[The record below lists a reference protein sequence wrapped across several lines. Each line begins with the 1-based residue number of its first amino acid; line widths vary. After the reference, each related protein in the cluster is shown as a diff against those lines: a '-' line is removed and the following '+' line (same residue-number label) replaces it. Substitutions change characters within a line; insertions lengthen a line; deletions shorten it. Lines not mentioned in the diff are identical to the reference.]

1 MQSDSSEVRN
11 RVSEISTRDLSR
23 QADITAVR
31 RTVDGINARGDE
43 IQSLRATL
51 ASVQKDVQ
59 VAVSVGSQLQVNGQT
74 VDMAAIDQRITSV
87 EQLRDRLRTPAGDLL
102 DATQLE
108 SRLTELTNTL
118 VTQPQLDDALKN
130 HQSQIPQNILDG
142 LRDTVTANVRE
153 GIESL
158 IATRFADF
166 TTQTNATLGQIDTK
180 VSRAVAD
187 ALPAITQSTLATVRP
202 EIATVAQAAISDA
215 IAASDRRM
223 ADAIAGVQA
232 SLQSGLKDV
241 RAGLTAEVTAQLSV
255 QLPAQLNSIR
265 SDISALKDQVSKF
278 GTRLSTQEAGLATTS
293 TRVEQVSR
301 DDAAAR
307 ADLQRGLITEMS
319 SRDAAVSTSFNS
331 KFTDLTKANQDQITA
346 SITALQRSLTD
357 QIQRAAT
364 DAAAAESRNL
374 LTTLRSEMVS
384 VAQDQ
389 VAAVQ
394 SSMQTLV
401 TNAVTDS
408 MRAVPGIVSQQVR
421 VATANM
427 PDLVKSEFNA
437 FQPQLKVLVQQ
448 EVSANPVIRGGVVS
462 PRVVNP

>member
-1 MQSDSSEVRN
+1 MRDS
-11 RVSEISTRDLSR
+11 
-23 QADITAVR
+23 
-31 RTVDGINARGDE
+31 
-43 IQSLRATL
+43 
-51 ASVQKDVQ
+51 
-59 VAVSVGSQLQVNGQT
+59 
-74 VDMAAIDQRITSV
+74 
-87 EQLRDRLRTPAGDLL
+87 
-102 DATQLE
+102 
-108 SRLTELTNTL
+108 
-118 VTQPQLDDALKN
+118 
-130 HQSQIPQNILDG
+130 
-142 LRDTVTANVRE
+142 VTANVRD
-153 GIESL
+153 GMESL

-202 EIATVAQAAISDA
+202 EIASVAQAAIADA
-215 IAASDRRM
+215 ITASDRRM
-223 ADAIAGVQA
+223 ADAISGVRTD
-232 SLQSGLKDV
+232 LQSGLKDV
-241 RAGLTAEVTAQLSV
+241 RSGLSGEVTAQLNV

-265 SDISALKDQVSKF
+265 SDVAALKDQVGKF
-278 GTRLSTQEAGLATTS
+278 GTRLTAQETGLATAT

-307 ADLQRGLITEMS
+307 TDLQRNLITEMS
-319 SRDAAVSTSFNS
+319 ARDGAVSAAFNS
-331 KFTDLTKANQDQITA
+331 KFTDFTKANQDQITA
-346 SITALQRSLTD
+346 SVAALQRTLTD

-394 SSMQTLV
+394 SSMQSLV
-401 TNAVTDS
+401 TKAVADS

-427 PDLVKSEFNA
+427 SDLVKSEFTA

-448 EVSANPVIRGGVVS
+448 EVSANPTIRGGVVS
-462 PRVVNP
+462 PRMVNP

>member
-1 MQSDSSEVRN
+1 
-11 RVSEISTRDLSR
+11 
-23 QADITAVR
+23 
-31 RTVDGINARGDE
+31 
-43 IQSLRATL
+43 
-51 ASVQKDVQ
+51 
-59 VAVSVGSQLQVNGQT
+59 
-74 VDMAAIDQRITSV
+74 
-87 EQLRDRLRTPAGDLL
+87 L

-118 VTQPQLDDALKN
+118 VTHAQLDDALKN
-130 HQSQIPQNILDG
+130 HQSQLPQDILDG
-142 LRDTVTANVRE
+142 LRDAVTANVRE
-153 GIESL
+153 GMESL

-202 EIATVAQAAISDA
+202 EIASVAQAAVSDA
-215 IAASDRRM
+215 ITASDRRM

-241 RAGLTAEVTAQLSV
+241 RAGLTAEVAAQLNV

-265 SDISALKDQVSKF
+265 GDIAALKDQVGKF
-278 GTRLSTQEAGLATTS
+278 NTRLNTQEAGLATTS

-307 ADLQRGLITEMS
+307 ADMQRGLVTEMS

-331 KFTDLTKANQDQITA
+331 KFTDFTKANQDQIKA
-346 SITALQRSLTD
+346 SIAALQRSITD

-364 DAAAAESRNL
+364 DAASAESRNL
-374 LTTLRSEMVS
+374 LTTLRSEMVT

-401 TNAVTDS
+401 TNAVADS

-427 PDLVKSEFNA
+427 PDLVKSEFKA

-448 EVSANPVIRGGVVS
+448 EVSANPTIRGGVVS